1 MPGLFSRL
9 FRKDPRQPFS
19 RAPDSLRETRQRG
32 GRLEHEVRIAVYDS
46 LGTVPRIVDVRSRD
60 CAELLNELA
69 AKTYS
74 FAHEKGGRLP
84 YVAIKE
90 IVENLL
96 HADFQE
102 AVISILPDGNTIRV
116 SDQGPG
122 IAEKERAFLPGFT
135 TATADMKKIIRG
147 VGSGLPI
154 VKDSMQ
160 AVGGSV
166 LVDDNLMRGC
176 VVTVSCLPQGAKGSP
191 SQPEK
196 HYARTGPGSPG
207 GFQQPDRTPG
217 PPSADRALADEMQ
230 SAEHGKEKVAVE
242 KFDDIVSSRQRKVF
256 MVVAERGEAGPSTI
270 VKELDIS
277 LSTAYRDLVAL
288 EERGLVEPCDNTGK
302 RRLTQHGMAYLARVA
317 K

>member
-1 MPGLFSRL
+1 MPSLFSRL
-9 FRKDPRQPFS
+9 FCKEPSDQFS
-19 RAPDSLRETRQRG
+19 RVANSVRAPHHRG
-32 GRLEHEVRIAVYDS
+32 RHPEHEVRIAVYDS
-46 LGTVPRIVDVRSRD
+46 LGAVPRIVDVHSRNS
-60 CAELLNELA
+60 AELLNELA
-69 AKTYS
+69 TKTYY

-90 IVENLL
+90 LVENLL
-96 HADFQE
+96 HAGFQE

-122 IAEKERAFLPGFT
+122 IDEKERAFLPGFT
-135 TATADMKKIIRG
+135 TATAAMKKIIRG

-154 VKDSMQ
+154 VRDSMQ
-160 AVGGSV
+160 AIGGSV
-166 LVDDNLMRGC
+166 FVDDNLRRGC
-176 VVTVSCLPQGAKGSP
+176 VVTLSCLPQATRGSP
-191 SQPEK
+191 SPPEK
-196 HYARTGPGSPG
+196 HHAGTALGVPG
-207 GFQQPDRTPG
+207 GLQQRDHPPG
-217 PPSADRALADEMQ
+217 PPSNARTPTDEMQ
-230 SAEHGKEKVAVE
+230 SMGRGKEKVSVE
-242 KFDDIVSSRQRKVF
+242 KLDDILSSRQRKVF

-302 RRLTQHGMAYLARVA
+302 RRLTQHGMAYLAQVA